1 MASRSA
7 EMYRRMAEHW
17 NGMEARAS
25 GLRVEGTG
33 SAGFEISRLWI
44 PGGSV
49 LEQKRQP
56 RYPPGAHLLLVV
68 EGGGRI
74 RQDGRMLECGRGDL
88 VVLDADPRTGARF
101 PRSTVIYAWVLGERA
116 LEQRWITERFGE
128 VLPVAGSFLAPARA
142 LMNGLLD
149 GDPALAEQPAV
160 ARAGEAFLKE
170 LVEGSAPRRRPRA
183 EEVYGE
189 AMALIE
195 ERHPDPAFT
204 AARLARELLV
214 SELTLARAFS
224 FLGRTADDELE
235 RRRAGTLL
243 LLIGGRSLTTAGF
256 ARAAEEAGFAS
267 VGSAH
272 RALRR
277 LSQRR

>member
-1 MASRSA
+1 
-7 EMYRRMAEHW
+7 MYRRMAEHW
-17 NGMEARAS
+17 NGVEARS
-25 GLRVEGTG
+25 GLRVEATG
-33 SAGFEISRLWI
+33 SLGFEIARLWI
-44 PGGSV
+44 PGGCV
-49 LEQKRQP
+49 LEQKPQSRC
-56 RYPPGAHLLLVV
+56 PPGAHLLLVV

-74 RQDGRMLECGRGDL
+74 RQDGRMLECGSGDL
-88 VVLDADPRTGARF
+88 VVIDAEPRTGARF
-101 PRSTVIYAWVLGERA
+101 PRSTVIYAWVLGERG

-128 VLPVAGSFLAPARA
+128 VLPVAGCFLAPARA

-183 EEVYGE
+183 EDVYGE

-195 ERHPDPAFT
+195 ERHRDPAFT

-243 LLIGGRSLTTAGF
+243 LLIGGRSLATADF
-256 ARAAEEAGFAS
+256 ARSAEEAGFAS
-267 VGSAH
+267 EGSAR
-272 RALRR
+272 RALWR

>member
-1 MASRSA
+1 MRSRSA

-17 NGMEARAS
+17 NGVEARS
-25 GLRVEGTG
+25 GLRVEATG
-33 SAGFEISRLWI
+33 SLGFEIARLWI
-44 PGGSV
+44 PGGCV
-49 LEQKRQP
+49 LEQKPQSRC
-56 RYPPGAHLLLVV
+56 PPGAHLLLVV

-74 RQDGRMLECGRGDL
+74 RQDGRMLECGSGDL
-88 VVLDADPRTGARF
+88 VVIDAEPRTGARF

-128 VLPVAGSFLAPARA
+128 VLPVAGCFLAPARA

-170 LVEGSAPRRRPRA
+170 LVECSAPRRRPRA

-195 ERHPDPAFT
+195 ERHRDPAFT

-243 LLIGGRSLTTAGF
+243 LLIGGRSLATADF

-277 LSQRR
+277 LCQRR